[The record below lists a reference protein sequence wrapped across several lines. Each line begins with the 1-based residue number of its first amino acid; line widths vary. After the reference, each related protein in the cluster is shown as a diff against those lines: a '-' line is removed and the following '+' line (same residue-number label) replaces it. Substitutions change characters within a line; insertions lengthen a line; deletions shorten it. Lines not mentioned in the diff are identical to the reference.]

1 MAFIVDWA
9 LNVKKKK
16 NKLVLIQANNFSVF
30 CVCQDETGGDES

>member
-9 LNVKKKK
+9 LNVKKI
-16 NKLVLIQANNFSVF
+16 NKLVLIQVNNFSVF